1 MARRE
6 KSYAQL
12 TDDVA
17 ALEEKLRIAKERQ
30 AEAKKAEREKV
41 QKAVYD
47 AASEVFEHDFL
58 GMKKSDIIAFMKD
71 RLSGKPS
78 VKPSKPYSES
88 VSVKAEE
95 DTVEDAEDVSEASE
109 DA

>member
-47 AASEVFEHDFL
+47 AASEVFENDFL
-58 GMKKSDIIAFMKD
+58 GMKKADIIKLMND
-71 RLSGKPS
+71 RLSGMKS
-78 VKPSKPYSES
+78 AISEPLNDK
-88 VSVKAEE
+88 VEEE
-95 DTVEDAEDVSEASE
+95 DLDELESDSEASE
-109 DA
+109 TV

>member
-47 AASEVFEHDFL
+47 AASEVFENDFL
-58 GMKKSDIIAFMKD
+58 GMKKADIIKLMND
-71 RLSGKPS
+71 RLSGAKS
-78 VKPSKPYSES
+78 AVSEPLNDK
-88 VSVKAEE
+88 VEEE
-95 DTVEDAEDVSEASE
+95 DLDKLESDSEASE
-109 DA
+109 TV